1 MVFIQNFHYSHQ
13 PGETVAK
20 SNDDLAFAPI
30 SKFNGEDTS
39 KNDDI
44 E

>member
-1 MVFIQNFHYSHQ
+1 MVFISNFHYSHM

-20 SNDDLAFAPI
+20 SHGDLAFAPI
-30 SKFNGEDTS
+30 SKFNGEETS